1 METQKPMQLTFS
13 SPIEAA
19 DNSRRIIAGKIVPFG
34 EVGMTSAGAV
44 IFEKGSIRIP
54 NATSIK
60 LLAQH
65 EQTAAGVI
73 GRAINFQETET
84 QINGTFK
91 VSASRDGE
99 NFLIKAAEGLLDGLS
114 VGVEVL
120 ASRDRK
126 DGVMIV
132 TSAVL
137 REVSLVESP
146 AFASARV
153 VDVAAEAG
161 EGEMPE
167 ADDVAEEALEIQE
180 DVLLDQISNAVDGL
194 REIQDAERALE
205 ETESQSE
212 SEAAVSQDTTPATT
226 EAAEAS
232 RPIIKASVPY
242 GEHTT
247 TVRHDITSM
256 GKYVERK
263 VKAALG
269 DADSMQYVK
278 ASEDPAVVRA
288 AADSMSTNPA
298 FNPIQYLS
306 NFVSNTNFG
315 RPTIDAVSRGTLP
328 ASGLTLNIPSLI
340 TSAGGGSSVAPTVA
354 ATAESAAPSDT
365 GMTSAY
371 ESVTINKYAGQQTI
385 SLELLERSD
394 PIFFD
399 QLAIQ
404 LERAYRLAT
413 DNAMIAILTAQ
424 GTQATATAGTTA
436 GLMSFIGTEAPAA
449 YAGSSYFAS
458 NLVANTAWWSNVI
471 SAQDTTGRPL
481 FNTSTPWN
489 SAGDAKPTSIK
500 GSVMGLDFY
509 VDKNLAAGLV
519 DESAFII
526 APETAYWWESPEAF
540 FSVNVVNSMSVQTA
554 IYGYGAGKVLIPAGV
569 RRFNLT

>member
-1 METQKPMQLTFS
+1 MQLTFS

-19 DNSRRIIAGKIVPFG
+19 DGQRRIVSGQIVPFG
-34 EVGMTSAGAV
+34 AVGNTSAGHV
-44 IFEKGSIRIP
+44 IFERGSIQIP
-54 NATSIK
+54 SVAKIK

-65 EQTAAGVI
+65 NTNDPI
-73 GRAINFQETET
+73 GRAQSFQETS
-84 QINGTFK
+84 QGINGVFK
-91 VSASRDGE
+91 LSAAS
-99 NFLIKAAEGLLDGLS
+99 KAQDYLVMASEGLIDGLS

-120 ASRDRK
+120 ASRERK

-132 TSAVL
+132 SSAVL
-137 REVSLVESP
+137 KEVSLVESP
-146 AFASARV
+146 AFTDARV
-153 VDVAAEAG
+153 LEVVAS
-161 EGEMPE
+161 EGEEVTEEVTPE
-167 ADDVAEEALEIQE
+167 DSAPIEVAEE
-180 DVLLDQISNAVDGL
+180 
-194 REIQDAERALE
+194 
-205 ETESQSE
+205 TPTTE
-212 SEAAVSQDTTPATT
+212 SEATVSEDTTAATT
-226 EAAEAS
+226 EAAAAAEAS
-232 RPIIKASVPY
+232 RPIIKAAAPY
-242 GEHTT
+242 SSAP
-247 TVRHDITSM
+247 RHDIISM
-256 GKYVERK
+256 GKYVEHK

-269 DADSMQYVK
+269 DDTSRQYV
-278 ASEDPAVVRA
+278 AAAEDPKAVKA

-328 ASGLTLNIPSLI
+328 ASGLTMNIPALV
-340 TSAGGGSSVAPTVA
+340 TSAGGGSDVAPTVA
-354 ATAESAAPSDT
+354 ETAESDAPSNT

-371 ESVTINKYAGQQTI
+371 ESVTIKKYAGQQTI

-404 LERAYRLAT
+404 LERAYKLAT
-413 DNAMIAILTAQ
+413 DNAMVGILQAQ

-436 GLMSFIGTEAPAA
+436 GFISYIAAEAPKA
-449 YAGSSYFAS
+449 YKGSSYFADRI
-458 NLVANTAWWSNVI
+458 VANTDWWSNLI
-471 SAQDTTGRPL
+471 GALDTTGRPL
-481 FNTSTPWN
+481 FTTTTPWN
-489 SAGDAKPTSIK
+489 SAGQATPTSIK
-500 GSVMGLDFY
+500 GQVMGLDLY
-509 VDKNLAAGLV
+509 VDKNVTAGLV